1 MTPEFAPA
9 WRKFIDEFGESPA
22 LSGSL
27 AEIESGWLKILERL
41 VAKYEIPPPDDSVQT
56 EDVTLESFWVR
67 VYTPPETTK
76 RDSKASTPN
85 AKAKPAPVG
94 IYLHGGGWTMGSV
107 DQEDGFC
114 RLVSKS
120 HNMTI
125 VSVSYRLAPEHK
137 YPAALDDCVDATIW
151 ASKYLHASSF
161 ILIGASAGG
170 NLAFGTALKL
180 LDRHSDLAKNLLN
193 GVVALVPVTVH
204 PDAVPASIKAAGL
217 YNSYEANAT
226 ATVNTASAMASFFTA
241 YGAPRDDKYTSCLLH
256 PRLREL
262 KKVYIAEC
270 GADTLRDDARLMRR
284 KLEREGVPT
293 VYDAYPGFPH
303 YSWTFPSK
311 HLEEHRNVFLG
322 RVMEGVRWVG
332 GFKAAQ
338 L

>member
-1 MTPEFAPA
+1 MAPEFAPA

-22 LSGSL
+22 LSGTL

-41 VAKYEIPPPDDSVQT
+41 IAKYEIPPPDDSVRT
-56 EDVTLESFWVR
+56 EDITLQNFWVR
-67 VYTPPETTK
+67 VYTPQETT
-76 RDSKASTPN
+76 DTNTSSNTTN
-85 AKAKPAPVG
+85 AKAKPVG
-94 IYLHGGGWTMGSV
+94 IYFHGGGWTMGSV

-114 RLVSKS
+114 RLLSKT
-120 HNMTI
+120 HAMTI

-137 YPAALDDCVDATIW
+137 YPAALDDCIEATIW
-151 ASKYLHASSF
+151 ASKYLNASSI

-180 LDRHSDLAKNLLN
+180 IDQNRGELID

-204 PDAVPASIKAAGL
+204 PDAVPEEIKSAGL
-217 YNSYEANAT
+217 YTSYEINAN
-226 ATVNTASAMASFFTA
+226 ATVNTASAMSSFFTA
-241 YGAPRDDKYTSCLLH
+241 YGAPPEDKYTSCLLH

-270 GADTLRDDARLMRR
+270 GADTLRDDARLMKG

-311 HLEEHRNVFLG
+311 HLEEHRTAFLG
-322 RVMEGVRWVG
+322 RVLEGVRWVG
-332 GFKAAQ
+332 GFKGSV

>member
-1 MTPEFAPA
+1 MAPEFAPA

-27 AEIESGWLKILERL
+27 AEIESGWLNILERL
-41 VAKYEIPPPDDSVQT
+41 VAKYEIPPPDDSVRT
-56 EDVTLESFWVR
+56 EDVTLENFWVR
-67 VYTPPETTK
+67 VYTPPETTGTNT
-76 RDSKASTPN
+76 DSSTPN
-85 AKAKPAPVG
+85 AKTKSAPAG
-94 IYLHGGGWTMGSV
+94 IYFHGGGWTMGSV

-114 RLVSKS
+114 RLLSKT
-120 HNMTI
+120 HAMTI

-137 YPAALDDCVDATIW
+137 SPAALDDCVEAAVW
-151 ASKYLHASSF
+151 ASKRLNASSL

-170 NLAFGTALKL
+170 NLAFGAALRL
-180 LDRHSDLAKNLLN
+180 IDQNRGERID
-193 GVVALVPVTVH
+193 GVVALVPVTIH
-204 PDAVPASIKAAGL
+204 PDAVPEEIKSAGL
-217 YNSYEANAT
+217 YRSYETNAT
-226 ATVNTASAMASFFTA
+226 ATVNTASAMSSFFAA
-241 YGAPRDDKYTSCLLH
+241 YGADPNDKYTSCLLH

-270 GADTLRDDARLMRR
+270 GADTLRDDARLMRG

-311 HLEEHRNVFLG
+311 HLEEHCTVFLG
-322 RVMEGVRWVG
+322 RVLEGVKWVG
-332 GFKAAQ
+332 GFKTAQ